1 MAADGQVVFEIQGDN
16 RPLRQTLQETTA
28 DIQHETRNWDNAVS
42 GASDNMAGSF
52 VGALKAMGAAAA
64 AAKIGQVLLDFGK
77 AAIDAASDLEEVQNV
92 VDVTFGESANEINA
106 WAKNAINQF
115 GLTETQA
122 KRFASTMGAMMKSS
136 GIASKDITAMSE
148 DLAGLAADMAS
159 FYNLDFDEAFNKIR
173 SGISG
178 ETEPLKQLGIN
189 MSVANLEAFALAQG
203 IEKAFDKMDQSEQIM
218 LRYQY
223 LMQATA
229 DAQGDF
235 SRTSDG
241 FANGLRLLSSNF
253 EQLKTTV
260 GTLLLPV
267 ITEAITG
274 LNSMLALLIPDQ
286 KKKTVLDDFAE
297 IDLKTEQKVSDIEKT
312 KNEADALVKIL
323 EDLESTTIST
333 DDIDL
338 SGIAEGANKLSANAG
353 TNWDNFITGLDG
365 VDDVITNSEG
375 GETAGKDLKGLANG
389 AGELT
394 GTPVSTFK
402 YDKLPEKIKALY
414 NQAAGV
420 TTAKDNFDTLDEEG
434 KDLTTGTAGDFKYSK
449 LAGDIGNLVG
459 AADMVVDKNI
469 AGDFGTLTQAA
480 DSITGTDAKDFKYK
494 GLTGDIEGFVTA
506 AESTD
511 GAKEGLKKI
520 NDAADEVTGSGA
532 EEFKYNTLKEDIEGF
547 VETAGTT
554 EDTKADLAKINDAAD
569 EVTGTGTANF
579 KYNTLTGEI
588 EEFVGAADS
597 VTTNNVESDLTTLDN
612 SAKKVSGTDDGFKY
626 ESVADGVDDLIKN
639 SAGGAEAGTQ
649 LEGLNK
655 ASGLAGNKESFRYAE
670 FATKVKALIDNAT
683 GGTTAGTEL
692 EDVGKGAAKVAGTE
706 AGFKYGD
713 AADSVDDLI
722 KNANGGTQAGT
733 DLTNVASGAQ
743 AVANVTYNSSADPI
757 GTIAGKIKILDSTSK
772 RNWEKVLDVFR
783 RIPGYTK
790 DINPETIKSIAGA
803 FGDLQGD
810 KATAWET
817 LMNAL
822 GSDLSALSTLT
833 GKDENSAAA
842 WLEQMKEAAN
852 GLDSNDVNAWDT
864 LFSLLVNG
872 TPGAGNFL
880 NPEDLADLAKTAGM
894 PTATIEKLGDATSSA
909 ASKQKQ
915 WLETCKRLVQL
926 IPGLNKIIN
935 TETGEI
941 KGGTQAV
948 KDYIA
953 EWEAGQKKLIAMQAL
968 EEKEKA
974 FAKKKVQL
982 VEYDIDARVAKKKYE
997 EFLKGVSE
1005 ETIKQWDLMDK
1016 QGLMVMPWDTE
1027 RKEYVALRD
1036 EAAKTERELEKQQ
1049 KAYDD
1054 AEKEIQQYRDAVY
1067 DMAGEVDNANGKQ
1080 QEGAGAA
1087 KQYNDAQKKAAQE
1100 GVAELADALKELN
1113 DYIES
1118 TEKSTKSNVDSAL
1131 SGMKQFETASSYLD
1145 RLQKESTNKVGELQ
1159 KQLAEAKKNGTGT
1172 WEIELKLKGEES
1184 AVPSLQNM
1192 RKTFEENLKFIQ
1204 EYQKDLELAKK
1215 NGASD
1220 ELLAQFADFS
1230 QENAAYLHLLAH
1242 GTPKEVKQVTDAYQS
1257 MSDAK
1262 KPLIK
1267 ALTETKLKADETF
1280 NDLVEKAK
1288 EAAIKLNNS
1297 EVAQDSMAATVE
1309 GIAKGIADKVPEVK
1323 EAVDALNAELA
1334 RLGEMKD
1341 YNVFGGLQSGG
1352 AFSFHFTPDG
1362 SFAVGT
1368 DYVPFDN
1375 FLAYLHEGEAVLT
1388 AEEAA
1393 VWRNFKAGG
1402 ANQANSIDYGQL
1414 SGAIWDNAPSM
1425 GGNVY
1430 LDGHTVG
1437 RVISAQQANSYRALE
1452 RSGWQG

>member
-28 DIQHETRNWDNAVS
+28 DIQHESRNWDNAVS

-92 VDVTFGESANEINA
+92 VDVTFGESASEIDR

-122 KRFASTMGAMMKSS
+122 KKFASTMGAMMKSS

-235 SRTSDG
+235 NRTSDG
-241 FANGLRLLSSNF
+241 FANGLRLLQSNF
-253 EQLKTTV
+253 ESLKTMV
-260 GTLLLPV
+260 GGPLLNV
-267 ITEAITG
+267 VNTAISG
-274 LNSMLALLIPDQ
+274 LNSMLSLLIPDQ

-297 IDLKTEQKVSDIEKT
+297 IDLKTEQKVSEIEKT

-323 EDLESTTIST
+323 EELESTTIST

-338 SGIAEGANKLSANAG
+338 SGIAAGANELSANAG
-353 TNWDNFITGLDG
+353 TNWSAFITGLDG
-365 VDDVITNSEG
+365 VDDVITDSEG
-375 GETAGKDLKGLANG
+375 GTKAGKDLKGLAGG
-389 AGELT
+389 AAELT
-394 GTPVSTFK
+394 GNPVPTFK
-402 YDKLPEKIKALY
+402 YDKLPAKIKALY
-414 NQAAGV
+414 DQAAGIN
-420 TTAKDNFDTLDEEG
+420 TAKTDLKTVDEEG
-434 KDLTTGTAGDFKYSK
+434 EKLTTGTAGDFKYSK
-449 LAGDIGNLVG
+449 LAGDIGTLVV
-459 AADMVVDKNI
+459 AAGDVTNKNI
-469 AGDFGTLTQAA
+469 AGDFETLTNAA
-480 DSITGTDAKDFKYK
+480 DGITGTDAKDFKYK
-494 GLTGDIEGFVTA
+494 DLTGDIEGFVSA

-511 GAKEGLKKI
+511 GTKDGLKKI
-520 NDAADEVTGSGA
+520 NEAAGEVTGSGA
-532 EEFKYNTLKEDIEGF
+532 EEFKYNTLTEDIEGF

-554 EDTKADLAKINDAAD
+554 GDTKADLAKINDAAD

-588 EEFVGAADS
+588 EGFVEAADS
-597 VTTNNVESDLTTLDN
+597 VTTNNVESDLTTLDS
-612 SAKKVSGTDDGFKY
+612 SAKKVSGTDEGFKY
-626 ESVADGVDDLIKN
+626 ESVSDGVDDLIKN

-670 FATKVKALIDNAT
+670 FSSKVKALIDNAK

-692 EDVGKGAAKVAGTE
+692 EDVGEGAAKVAGTE

-713 AADSVDDLI
+713 AADGVDDLI

-733 DLTNVASGAQ
+733 DLTNVATGAQ
-743 AVANVTYNSSADPI
+743 AVANVSYNSSADPI

-790 DINPETIKSIAGA
+790 DINPDTIKNIAGA

-833 GKDENSAAA
+833 GQDENSAAA

-941 KGGTQAV
+941 NGGTQAV

-968 EEKEKA
+968 EDKEKA
-974 FAKKKVQL
+974 FAAKKVQL
-982 VEYDIDARVAKKKYE
+982 VEYEIDAKVAKKKYE
-997 EFLKGVSE
+997 EFLKGVTE
-1005 ETIKQWDLMDK
+1005 EQIKQWDLMDK
-1016 QGLMVMPWDTE
+1016 QGISPIFDAQ
-1027 RKEYVALRD
+1027 RREYISL
-1036 EAAKTERELEKQQ
+1036 KTASENAERELEKQT

-1100 GVAELADALKELN
+1100 GVAELSDALKELN

-1118 TEKSTKSNVDSAL
+1118 TEKSTKSSVDSAL

-1280 NDLVEKAK
+1280 NELVEKAK

-1297 EVAQDSMAATVE
+1297 EVAQESMAATVE